1 MRGSRDYDDGGL
13 VDVNQVPGGILQSQL
28 GLSADEPAAVLA
40 ARAKLGSFSS
50 ADEVSTYA
58 QLSPDRLDAIR
69 YWMIFS

>member
-1 MRGSRDYDDGGL
+1 L
-13 VDVNQVPGGILQSQL
+13 P
-28 GLSADEPAAVLA
+28 PA
-40 ARAKLGSFSS
+40 AKLGSFSS